1 MFSHIAELIVPF
13 FLAVLGCTGHPQ
25 GPKHVRLLFLQ
36 RGTLGS
42 ASHSSDAICKSCLP
56 LIPVRT
62 FLPFFLLT
70 FLFPLST
77 GFSACVCFL
86 LPCKENSFGEDMLE
100 VPPLVPWIPMLHIWV
115 CRLIF
120 HHFNSQPSSHMS
132 LTYRVLHIAPSTWL
146 LTKNKTR
153 FEGYINL
160 TIPKVYFNWEVK

>member
-86 LPCKENSFGEDMLE
+86 LPSLLLSFLSFFLP
-100 VPPLVPWIPMLHIWV
+100 VKKIHLVKTCWKFPPWFP
-115 CRLIF
+115 
-120 HHFNSQPSSHMS
+120 
-132 LTYRVLHIAPSTWL
+132 
-146 LTKNKTR
+146 
-153 FEGYINL
+153 GYPCYI
-160 TIPKVYFNWEVK
+160 YECAD